1 MCVYGRVTRELNPN
15 LPTCLDR
22 WGVRRTPWLLVW
34 MKGLEPSATGPPD
47 RCSTKLSY
55 IQINGRRRGI
65 RTPIQAPKASVLPL
79 HYVLY
84 IAEIRSAVR
93 WTGAA
98 ALKWCWGRDSDPRF
112 PNYQFGALP
121 TWPPQHKTRL
131 TFFLKEAGIQPAIFP
146 WKGNVLALDYSSKRS
161 LL

>member
-1 MCVYGRVTRELNPN
+1 
-15 LPTCLDR
+15 
-22 WGVRRTPWLLVW
+22 

-84 IAEIRSAVR
+84 IEPYSKGSNSKSSVKRYKCKEIFLWQLGQRI
-93 WTGAA
+93 
-98 ALKWCWGRDSDPRF
+98 
-112 PNYQFGALP
+112 Q
-121 TWPPQHKTRL
+121 RL
-131 TFFLKEAGIQPAIFP
+131 FM
-146 WKGNVLALDYSSKRS
+146 S
-161 LL
+161 LLS